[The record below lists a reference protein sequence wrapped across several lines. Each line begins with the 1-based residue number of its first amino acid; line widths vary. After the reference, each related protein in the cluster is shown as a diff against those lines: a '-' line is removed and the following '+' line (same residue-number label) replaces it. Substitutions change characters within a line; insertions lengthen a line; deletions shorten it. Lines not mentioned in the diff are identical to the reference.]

1 MKSPIFY
8 SGQMEFPTEE
18 KMQFL
23 VALECDCGHLNQQLS
38 ITSIT
43 KKEKHA
49 TGTDTIQGLRDK
61 EAAWPMNSKSYLV
74 LA

>member
-8 SGQMEFPTEE
+8 PGQMAFQPEE
-18 KMQFL
+18 KMSFL
-23 VALECDCGHLNQQLS
+23 VALECDCGHLNQLLS

-49 TGTDTIQGLRDK
+49 AGTDTIQGLRDK
-61 EAAWPMNSKSYLV
+61 ETAWQMNSKSYLV

>member
-8 SGQMEFPTEE
+8 PGQMAFQPEE
-18 KMQFL
+18 KMSFL
-23 VALECDCGHLNQQLS
+23 AALECDCGHLNQLLS

-49 TGTDTIQGLRDK
+49 AGTDTIQGLRDK
-61 EAAWPMNSKSYLV
+61 ETTWQMNSKS
-74 LA
+74 